1 MEFFTALF
9 NSDYLTSLWPTF
21 LMALFEQEP
30 LFVAKMAA
38 VVFVATFVLWFLFA
52 HLMILRDFLEQ
63 KAKGKWYYYPLKA
76 AGYILF
82 AVGYAYDVVYNQI
95 IGTIIFLDWP
105 REATLTARLQRYLHE
120 DVYGGTEMIPGWR
133 YQLAMWTCKHLIEPW
148 DPDHC
153 DLWKLA
159 LAHRT
164 I

>member
-76 AGYILF
+76 VGYILF

-105 REATLTARLQRYLHE
+105 REATLTARLQRYLHN
-120 DVYGGTEMIPGWR
+120 DHDNTVLNR
-133 YQLAMWTCKHLIEPW
+133 YRYRLALFTCTRLIEPY
-148 DPDHC
+148 DPGHC
-153 DLWKLA
+153 DLYKLL
-159 LAHRT
+159 LAHRVA
-164 I
+164 